1 MFILHSDTPKD
12 YALLKLPVLAQSNT
26 FWVLY
31 LLIDFMKKVE
41 LMRELI
47 SLIKQIKNLGKW
59 EHQQG
64 LALQWI
70 HAKWL
75 KLLKESPAHRLTLT
89 DSLMIILKE
98 DVAVTKADIK
108 WETATK
114 FTATRYEKAKENLIA
129 CITEHIKNPD

>member
-1 MFILHSDTPKD
+1 
-12 YALLKLPVLAQSNT
+12 
-26 FWVLY
+26 
-31 LLIDFMKKVE
+31 MKKVE